1 MMCRKPNEQTNMQKI
16 KQTKK
21 RRFEVA
27 VVNQSERKTELGNV
41 SKEKD
46 TERKRDWMVCDS
58 FV

>member
-46 TERKRDWMVCDS
+46 TERKRDSMVCDS